1 MSELQS
7 AAEERPLV
15 AVTAWDYY
23 SGLLVEECGPDIVL
37 VGDSLAMTVRGEPT
51 TLRITLDEMLYHAKQ
66 VVRACSRALVIGD
79 MPFMSY
85 QVDEKQGLV
94 SAGRFVQEAGVQAVK
109 VEGGQETASTISKIT
124 SAGIPVLGHIGLRPQ
139 QVHRT
144 GLKVQGR
151 SAADAETVIA
161 DALAVE
167 AAGCFAVVLECL
179 PAELAAAITGLL
191 GIPTIGIGAGS
202 GCKGQIQVTA
212 DILGMGSGS
221 TPRHAAK
228 FADVRGVSREA
239 MVKYAESVRN
249 GSFPG
254 ASNTFPAS
262 EELLEFLRGRKA

>member
-1 MSELQS
+1 M
-7 AAEERPLV
+7 V

-66 VVRACSRALVIGD
+66 VVRACSHALVVGD

-85 QVDEKQGLV
+85 QVDEKQALL

-109 VEGGQETASTISKIT
+109 VEGGQEMALTISKIA

-139 QVHRT
+139 QVHTT
-144 GLKVQGR
+144 GLKVQGK
-151 SAADAETVIA
+151 SAAAAEAVIA

-167 AAGCFAVVLECL
+167 AAGCFGVVLECL
-179 PAELAAAITGLL
+179 PAELAAAITAMIA
-191 GIPTIGIGAGS
+191 IPTIGIGAGS
-202 GCKGQIQVTA
+202 VCDGQIQVTA
-212 DILGMGSGS
+212 DILGMGTGA

-228 FADVRGVSREA
+228 FADVRSVSRDA
-239 MVKYAESVRN
+239 LVKYAESVRS
-249 GSFPG
+249 GSFPA
-254 ASNTFPAS
+254 ASNAFPAS
-262 EELLEFLRGRKA
+262 EELLEFLRRKKA